1 MPAVQGT
8 ANDDAADKNTA
19 AYTESSSMQVAILCG
34 GLGTRLQEETVF
46 KPKPMV
52 EIGHKPILWHI
63 MRYYACFGHKR
74 FLLCTGSKGDIIK
87 DYFLNY
93 RNRSSDIEVNLN
105 DASVSVL
112 SNADEHLDWKIRI
125 QDTGVS
131 TLTGSRLK
139 RALKYL
145 DDDIF
150 LATYG
155 DGLCNVD
162 LDALIAHHQGS
173 GALATVTAVRPSS
186 RFGEL
191 GLDGDSV
198 TSFEEKPQTGS
209 GWINGGFF
217 VLHKSIFE
225 ALSDA
230 PDITLEA
237 GVLQQLARDR
247 QLSVYR
253 HNGFWQCMDTHREMV
268 LLEDYWRTGRA
279 PWKIWL

>member
-1 MPAVQGT
+1 MKFVREVALGMRHAHRSIHRDETSSKNIT
-8 ANDDAADKNTA
+8 ADREA
-19 AYTESSSMQVAILCG
+19 SSMQVAILCG

-63 MRYYACFGHKR
+63 MRYYACFGHER
-74 FLLCTGSKGDIIK
+74 FLLCTGYKGDTIK

-93 RNRSSDIEVNLN
+93 RNRTSDIEVNLS
-105 DASVSVL
+105 DASVTVL

-139 RALKYL
+139 RALRYV
-145 DDDIF
+145 DDDVF

-162 LDALIAHHQGS
+162 LDALVAHHQNS

-186 RFGEL
+186 RFG
-191 GLDGDSV
+191 
-198 TSFEEKPQTGS
+198 
-209 GWINGGFF
+209 
-217 VLHKSIFE
+217 
-225 ALSDA
+225 
-230 PDITLEA
+230 
-237 GVLQQLARDR
+237 
-247 QLSVYR
+247 
-253 HNGFWQCMDTHREMV
+253 
-268 LLEDYWRTGRA
+268 
-279 PWKIWL
+279 

>member
-1 MPAVQGT
+1 
-8 ANDDAADKNTA
+8 
-19 AYTESSSMQVAILCG
+19 MQVAILCG
-34 GLGTRLQEETVF
+34 GLGTRLQEETVS

-63 MRYYACFGHKR
+63 MRYYACFGHER
-74 FLLCTGSKGDIIK
+74 FLLCTGYKGDAIK

-93 RNRSSDIEVNLN
+93 RNRSSDIEINLR
-105 DASVSVL
+105 DASVTVL
-112 SNADEHLDWKIRI
+112 SGADEHVGWKVRI
-125 QDTGVS
+125 QDTGIA

-139 RALKYL
+139 RALKYI
-145 DDDIF
+145 DDDVF

-155 DGLCNVD
+155 DGLCNVN
-162 LDALIAHHQGS
+162 LDALIAHHQTS
-173 GALATVTAVRPSS
+173 GRLATVTAVRPSS

-217 VLHKSIFE
+217 VFHRSIFE

-230 PDITLEA
+230 SGITLEA

-253 HNGFWQCMDTHREMV
+253 HDGFWQCMDTHREMV

-279 PWKIWL
+279 PWKIWP